1 MTATRFGRHMTE
13 ITESIPDGRFKTVL
27 DRAIRA
33 SECPLIMPQRWLD
46 LKETHPNP
54 NPNPNP
60 HLNGRRRFSSLMQM
74 IQMPSPSLNLN
85 FSWWLYT
92 LQETKCLKRRP
103 RPYP

>member
-1 MTATRFGRHMTE
+1 MTATRFGRYMTE
-13 ITESIPDGRFKTVL
+13 ITESIPDGRFKIVL

-60 HLNGRRRFSSLMQM
+60 HLALVSALADSSSTTTAL
-74 IQMPSPSLNLN
+74 
-85 FSWWLYT
+85 
-92 LQETKCLKRRP
+92 
-103 RPYP
+103 